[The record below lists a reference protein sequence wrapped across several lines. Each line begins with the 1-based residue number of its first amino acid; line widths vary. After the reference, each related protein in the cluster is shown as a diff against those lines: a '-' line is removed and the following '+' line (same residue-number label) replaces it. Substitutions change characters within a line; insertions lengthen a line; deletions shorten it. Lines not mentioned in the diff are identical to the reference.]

1 MAPYTTSEIN
11 RVYSGTSPAGLVVA
25 NTRLAFFYRKYLFQK
40 AIAQLKPT
48 LPEYWPENLLMY
60 LIFGTGYAAVFDT
73 AQFGKIYAP
82 CGLSGFD
89 IFYQPTRAIVSHP
102 LLPGIRD
109 LQIGK
114 ECAVLRLQP
123 DYSGIADICCFYGD
137 LLALAAETANTN
149 LFNSRV
155 SFIFAGRNTA
165 QAESWKKV
173 YTKISS
179 GEPAVVA
186 DKKLFLE
193 DGSGKLLPAWMMFQQ
208 NVGQNYIVSDVLSDM
223 RKIEAMFDS
232 EVGIPNSNTDKKER
246 LISDEVNS
254 NNVST
259 YSNMSM
265 WLETLQRGCTQAHK
279 ILGMTKKDLWFDWRF
294 PHEMGGDSDAGNI
307 VDAGSAS
314 GGPAAAG

>member
-1 MAPYTTSEIN
+1 MVPYTTQQLN
-11 RVYSGTSPAGLVVA
+11 RAYSSRSPAGLVVT
-25 NTRLAFFYRKYLFQK
+25 NTALAFFYRKYLFQK
-40 AIAQLKPT
+40 AISQFKPT

-73 AQFGKIYAP
+73 IQFGKIYAP
-82 CGLSGFD
+82 CSLSGFD
-89 IFYQPTRAIVSHP
+89 IFYQPTRAIVSHR

-114 ECAVLRLQP
+114 DCAVLRLQP
-123 DYSGIADICCFYGD
+123 EYSGIADICCFYGD

-155 SFIFAGRNTA
+155 SFIFAGRNSA
-165 QAESWKKV
+165 QAEAWKKV

-193 DGSGKLLPAWMMFQQ
+193 DGKGGLLPSWMMFQQ
-208 NVGQNYIVSDVLSDM
+208 NVGENYIVSDVLSDM
-223 RKIEAMFDS
+223 RKIEALFDS
-232 EVGIPNSNTDKKER
+232 EVGIPNANTDKKER
-246 LISDEVNS
+246 LIGDEVNS

-279 ILGMTKKDLWFDWRF
+279 ILGMTKRDLWFDWRF
-294 PHEMGGDSDAGNI
+294 PHDVGGDDNARDADNPGA
-307 VDAGSAS
+307 VD
-314 GGPAAAG
+314 GGPETA